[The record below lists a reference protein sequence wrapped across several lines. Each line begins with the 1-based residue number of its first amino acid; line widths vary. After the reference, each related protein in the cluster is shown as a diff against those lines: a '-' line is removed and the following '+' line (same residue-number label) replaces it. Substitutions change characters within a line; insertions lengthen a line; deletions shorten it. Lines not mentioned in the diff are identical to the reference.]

1 MSANC
6 SIVANFEETVVDFPD
21 SALETAVRSAVSVP
35 SGDIH
40 ELDLQGV
47 TSFNAT
53 SLGIEDLTGMEYWVP
68 LETLNLST
76 NDIVD
81 VAPLAPLVD
90 LTYLDLNDN
99 SVSNI
104 SPIAMESGDLFVKS
118 NPLSSKAYTT
128 YIPALLGGGV
138 DVDYDEQPALA
149 ISVSPISKNFGKM
162 YANTSYWSNG
172 STPTFPL
179 DDAECY
185 FIITNEGSATINISI
200 NASDFTGGAGW
211 ALTSG
216 TPGSGEARMK
226 AGVSGDANE
235 GAMIILTASP
245 ASFMTSMAGNASVS
259 WELKLETGIFTD
271 GVVKESHI
279 TLVAVE
285 DA

>member
-1 MSANC
+1 
-6 SIVANFEETVVDFPD
+6 
-21 SALETAVRSAVSVP
+21 
-35 SGDIH
+35 
-40 ELDLQGV
+40 
-47 TSFNAT
+47 
-53 SLGIEDLTGMEYWVP
+53 MEYWVP

-81 VAPLAPLVD
+81 VTPLAPLVD
-90 LTYLDLNDN
+90 LTYLDLNNNNISD
-99 SVSNI
+99 I

-118 NPLSSKAYTT
+118 NPLNSKAYTT
-128 YIPALLGGGV
+128 DIPALLGGGV
-138 DVDYDEQPALA
+138 GVEYDEQPALA

-285 DA
+285 DI